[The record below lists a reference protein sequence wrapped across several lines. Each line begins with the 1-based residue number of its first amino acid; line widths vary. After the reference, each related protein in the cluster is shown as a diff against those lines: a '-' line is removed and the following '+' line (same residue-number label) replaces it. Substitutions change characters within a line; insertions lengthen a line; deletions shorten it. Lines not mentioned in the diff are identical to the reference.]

1 MDIKKALEEIKEITG
16 QKNVSTDFVRA
27 WGDIKFNSKEFEEF
41 KLNVKNLIK
50 EKKELKV
57 FGALYKTFDKLAQE
71 HIDSLLENDFLLVEI
86 GLSVRK

>member
-27 WGDIKFNSKEFEEF
+27 WENVKLNSKEFEEF
-41 KLNVKNLIK
+41 KLDVKNSIK

-57 FGALYKTFDKLAQE
+57 FGALYETFDKLAQE
-71 HIDSLLENDFLLVEI
+71 HIGSILENDFLLVTI
-86 GLSVRK
+86 GLPD